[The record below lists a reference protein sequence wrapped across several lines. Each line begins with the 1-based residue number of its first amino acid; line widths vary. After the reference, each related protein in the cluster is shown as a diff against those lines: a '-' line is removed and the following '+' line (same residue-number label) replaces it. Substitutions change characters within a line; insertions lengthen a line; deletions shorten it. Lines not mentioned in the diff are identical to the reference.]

1 MGGVG
6 RERGREEKEE
16 VGEVAVCR
24 LSLPAE
30 PGSLEQK
37 PSIPHPP
44 HQGPDQIRLGGVC

>member
-1 MGGVG
+1 MGRVG
-6 RERGREEKEE
+6 RQGGREEKQE

-30 PGSLEQK
+30 PGSLEQN

-44 HQGPDQIRLGGVC
+44 NQGPDQIRL